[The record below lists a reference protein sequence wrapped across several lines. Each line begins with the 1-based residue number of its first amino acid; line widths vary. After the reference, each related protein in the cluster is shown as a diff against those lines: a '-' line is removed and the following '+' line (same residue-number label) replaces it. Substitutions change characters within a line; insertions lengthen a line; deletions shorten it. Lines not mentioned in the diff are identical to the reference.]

1 MRQFRKL
8 VDQHKQRI
16 YGFALYY
23 SGNSEDAEEITQD
36 VLFSLWR
43 HLHTAQ
49 PDKLPA
55 WIMRGTRNTC
65 IDAIRNRQNYRALVV
80 PENQDMLISETIAG
94 DDDPV
99 QQVESAD
106 FRRLVE
112 LALQHLSEP
121 YRTIVICREIQDMTY
136 EEIVDTTGL
145 PLKRSTRICI
155 GGVKCSGPIYVR
167 G

>member
-65 IDAIRNRQNYRALVV
+65 IDAIRKRQNYRALVV
-80 PENQDMLISETIAG
+80 PEN
-94 DDDPV
+94 
-99 QQVESAD
+99 
-106 FRRLVE
+106 
-112 LALQHLSEP
+112 
-121 YRTIVICREIQDMTY
+121 QDMTY

>member
-1 MRQFRKL
+1 
-8 VDQHKQRI
+8 
-16 YGFALYY
+16 
-23 SGNSEDAEEITQD
+23 
-36 VLFSLWR
+36 
-43 HLHTAQ
+43 
-49 PDKLPA
+49 
-55 WIMRGTRNTC
+55 
-65 IDAIRNRQNYRALVV
+65 
-80 PENQDMLISETIAG
+80 MLISETIAG

-136 EEIVDTTGL
+136 EEKVDTTGL
-145 PLKRSTRICI
+145 PLKRSKRICI
-155 GGVKCSGPIYVR
+155 GGVKCSGSIYVR